1 MLERKEAQ
9 FCSTFFKVQVVY
21 EHVRNNLLVEIA
33 NRLDIGQLFS
43 EEELWNIL
51 AQCIIGLNYIYSN
64 GLVHSNV
71 KASNI
76 YITPDGIIKV
86 ADPLL
91 LSQPTLYTKAITNVS
106 QIPSGDY
113 LAPELLSVR
122 HPYNRCW

>member
-1 MLERKEAQ
+1 M
-9 FCSTFFKVQVVY
+9 Y

-64 GLVHSNV
+64 GLVHSNIR
-71 KASNI
+71 AANI

-113 LAPELLSVR
+113 LAPELLSALR
-122 HPYNRCW
+122 